1 MAPASVLIPAAGL
14 STRFGRNKLHE
25 MLLGKSV
32 LLRTVEVF
40 LSHPATACLVIATP
54 IGSKPRDTLP
64 ADLLPIVDQSGRI
77 RLVEGGPT
85 RAHSVQRALEASMD
99 LDFVAV
105 HDAARPLVSHDLI
118 DRIYYHADIK
128 GSTVPAMPVKL
139 TIKQAR
145 GPLPAPV
152 RATLPRDE
160 LWEMQTP
167 QVMRRVNLVAA
178 YAKCWQPLHTITDDA
193 QLLEVAGQS
202 VWLVPGEERNLK
214 LTTPNDLHVAERL
227 LAGDVATPNEG

>member
-1 MAPASVLIPAAGL
+1 MSPVSVLIPAAGL

-25 MLLGKSV
+25 VLLGKSV
-32 LLRTVEVF
+32 LLRTVEAF
-40 LSHPATACLVIATP
+40 FSHPATGCIVLATP
-54 IGSKPRDTLP
+54 IGQNPRDTLP
-64 ADLLPIVDQSGRI
+64 ADVLPIVDQSGRV

-85 RAHSVQRALEASMD
+85 RAHSVQLALQGSMD
-99 LDFVAV
+99 LDWVAV

-118 DRIYYHADIK
+118 DRIYSHADRN

-152 RATLPRDE
+152 RCTLPRAE

-167 QVMRRVNLVAA
+167 QVMRRVDLIAT
-178 YAKCWQPLHTITDDA
+178 YAKCWQPLEAITDDA
-193 QLLEVAGQS
+193 QLLEVAGQQ

-214 LTTPNDLHVAERL
+214 LTTPHDLHVAERL
-227 LAGDVATPNEG
+227 LAGDVARPNEA